1 MFNDGEVR
9 IGTSLDTSGFE
20 KDAKILKKEAE
31 QVDQEV
37 SQSLTKTTKVG
48 NSLGSSLGNV
58 AKKIV
63 GLGSALFDVVAVGGL
78 LGAMATGVFIL
89 SKALDKANGD
99 TEQLKTNLSYIG
111 FVASKIFE
119 NLLQPAIDKTTGA
132 INGLVGALYKMVVYV
147 GYILSAW
154 TGKDLFAGTGVED
167 YAKSMENA
175 NKSAKSTAK
184 ATKQIKKDLMG
195 FDEVNKLSDNATSS
209 NIGGV
214 STPGGNLPN
223 LPNLGDVKIPGWV
236 EWIAEN
242 KDKIIEV
249 AKWVL
254 ALLTFS
260 KVVSWLEPLG
270 SFFGLFTGDK
280 LAGGIQT
287 VGDKIKGLFT
297 TSNKLFGGWS
307 GFLTG
312 LLISIPLIVATVE
325 NAKKKL
331 KETYE
336 QQDKISEQ
344 GANYSKEFVENTDD
358 LVELNE
364 DLNYRQ
370 NMTKQNL
377 KKLNQFGS
385 SIYKQ
390 IYKSVGATDS
400 WVKNTNDTL
409 RNSDDILKKEIDLYR
424 QGKLTDEQK
433 RELIKKISDQRSL
446 LDDVYSAYE
455 LIGEDT
461 SGIVEMNDYYKNV
474 LGEIGVVVDDNNK
487 KIDYSV
493 DSIDRFGFNAGK
505 AKTSVGQIGDAIMGV
520 ADKVTGADK
529 KTDTWF
535 GKLSGIKDKIVQ
547 IANQPLP
554 KKELKVEVNADT
566 SKAKKA
572 LQDMLQSWAKG
583 PTGNLLKKLG
593 FDDIVG
599 KIANIKLARGGIIN
613 NPGRGVSLGTNII
626 GGEAG
631 AEAVLPLDDRTMD
644 RLGQSI
650 ARHMTINATMINQMN
665 GRTLSREVKQIMNES
680 NFTYNL

>member
-9 IGTSLDTSGFE
+9 IGTSLDTSEFK

-31 QVDQEV
+31 QLDQEV
-37 SQSLTKTTKVG
+37 SQSLSKTTKVG

-195 FDEVNKLSDNATSS
+195 FDEVNKLSDNATGS

-214 STPGGNLPN
+214 STPGVNLPN

-236 EWIAEN
+236 EWIADH
-242 KDKIIEV
+242 KDLILDV
-249 AKWVL
+249 VGAL
-254 ALLTFS
+254 LTLLTFS
-260 KVVSWLEPLG
+260 KVISWLSPLKD
-270 SFFGLFTGDK
+270 FFGMFTNGNVASNLGLTGTQLGLIVGS
-280 LAGGIQT
+280 LAVIAWSIHKIKKDMDDT
-287 VGDKIKGLFT
+287 YNKIKEIYDVGDEELDDWLKGEH
-297 TSNKLFGGWS
+297 SVEEVNDRIAVKKK
-307 GFLTG
+307 GFFKTQKDIASVG
-312 LLISIPLIVATVE
+312 HSIVADH
-325 NAKKKL
+325 
-331 KETYE
+331 KEDYDILRRNLN
-336 QQDKISEQ
+336 QQDKLLQ
-344 GANYSKEFVENTDD
+344 YKV
-358 LVELNE
+358 
-364 DLNYRQ
+364 
-370 NMTKQNL
+370 NL
-377 KKLNQFGS
+377 
-385 SIYKQ
+385 
-390 IYKSVGATDS
+390 
-400 WVKNTNDTL
+400 W
-409 RNSDDILKKEIDLYR
+409 R
-424 QGKLTDEQK
+424 QGKLTKEQEQ
-433 RELIKKISDQRSL
+433 ELILELQTQR
-446 LDDVYSAYE
+446 DEVERIAKQYE
-455 LIGEDT
+455 PVVGNTQELYDK
-461 SGIVEMNDYYKNV
+461 SKNYKDI
-474 LGEIGVVVDDNNK
+474 LGEIGVVVNDDNRY
-487 KIDYSV
+487 IDYSV

-599 KIANIKLARGGIIN
+599 KIANVKLARGGIIN

-631 AEAVLPLDDRTMD
+631 AEAVLPLDDTTMD
-644 RLGQSI
+644 RLGSAI
-650 ARHMTINATMINQMN
+650 ARHMNINLTNVTQMN
-665 GRTLSREVKQIMNES
+665 GRTIGRELKTIMNE
-680 NFTYNL
+680 NEFTYNG